1 MPTNIAIRIQA
12 EGGAE
17 LKRTFDEAGR
27 AGQEAFRQVGT
38 AADQA
43 SAATDRLTQKAR
55 DAATVAQR
63 TASNSSSGQPTASAT
78 TMREVERVRS
88 RLDEDYRNA
97 RQLDRDL
104 GVIERGTA
112 SGSLSA
118 DYAARLRGL
127 AETRYG
133 GPGNDNSPTRRGL
146 DSNQRRDLM
155 YQGGDV
161 VASLGSG
168 AGLGTVA
175 FQQGPQIVQGLA
187 AGEGGLSGGLKAL
200 GESAMSLVTP
210 FNLAAAAAV
219 GAGAAFALAATQ
231 ASSDQSALE
240 KAVQGIGRATGA
252 TAGQLDLLSRSAA
265 ESGKISTS
273 SARELAASYTSTG
286 QLAVPVIEQLT
297 RLTSDYA
304 RLTSQELPAAGAE
317 LARFFAEPARGA
329 EDLAARIGGLDDRTL
344 QFVRSLEVQGD
355 RTAAQ
360 TALAEALKAT
370 IDANAAAT
378 TGWAAAWNTV
388 SSAADKAWES
398 IKRAAGSATGLAPES
413 AQAALDRLNKQV
425 ATTNELRQFTG
436 KPPLEL
442 GSSIIR
448 ERDAA
453 AIVADTEARIAR
465 AKAAEEAAVRA
476 SKVAGEAARALDP
489 QRKAYDD
496 LISKRNELNEAL
508 NNPLARSK
516 LANVDEV
523 REAASAYDRAVLTM
537 VDANGR
543 LVTSAER
550 SRQADQLRAD
560 ALKAN
565 TAEEK
570 AAVAERQ
577 KAFDLAGKALT
588 PLNAGAEISRA
599 GMLARIEADS
609 KKSGGGGSDAEK
621 RDDFDRALRSAE
633 DRTRRIE
640 EQGATYGMGAEA
652 IERYRVQT
660 ELLTAA
666 QRAGR
671 DVTPELTRQI
681 EDYANKAGDAAK
693 RNEEARESL
702 RDVDNLRGV
711 GSDGVRSLVR
721 DLGDAR
727 SGADILGNALGRV
740 KQRVLDLTSDSVAE
754 MLFGKRGSAGSGLF
768 GSGGGIGSLISS
780 FFGGGAGADGASP
793 TGGVRLFDVGGFTG
807 HGERYDVAG
816 LVHRGEV
823 VFSQDDV
830 ARHGGVAA
838 VEVMRRS
845 GGLRGYDGGG
855 IVGRDAFTMPSA
867 AAMRPANGNGVPA
880 INFIDQ
886 RPAGSP
892 EMEPAVKRR
901 SDGSLD
907 VIVRTVE
914 GRMGQRA
921 AGGQGPFKQAAGGA
935 GFRNG

>member
-1 MPTNIAIRIQA
+1 MPTNIAVRIQA

-17 LKRTFDEAGR
+17 LRRTFEEAGR
-27 AGQEAFRQVGT
+27 AGQDAFRQVGT

-43 SAATDRLTQKAR
+43 GAATDRLTQKAR
-55 DAATVAQR
+55 DAAGAAQR
-63 TASNSSSGQPTASAT
+63 TASAPSAGQPIAGAA

-88 RLDEDYRNA
+88 RLDEEYRNA

-146 DSNQRRDLM
+146 DAYQRRDLM

-168 AGLGTVA
+168 AGIGTVA
-175 FQQGPQIVQGLA
+175 FQQGPQILQGLA
-187 AGEGGLSGGLKAL
+187 GGEGGLSGGLKAL
-200 GESAMSLVTP
+200 GQSALSLVTP
-210 FNLAAAAAV
+210 LTVTATAV
-219 GAGAAFALAATQ
+219 TALGGAFLYASNQADKDREVLERAT
-231 ASSDQSALE
+231 
-240 KAVQGIGRATGA
+240 QGIGRMTGA
-252 TAGQLDLLSRSAA
+252 TAGQLDALAKANA
-265 ESGKISTS
+265 EAGKVSTS
-273 SARELAASYTSTG
+273 TAREIVAGYASTG
-286 QLAVPVIEQLT
+286 QIALPVIADLT
-297 RLTSDYA
+297 RVTSDYA
-304 RLTSQELPAAGAE
+304 RLLQIDVAAATSDLARMFADPAAGADE
-317 LARFFAEPARGA
+317 LAK
-329 EDLAARIGGLDDRTL
+329 RIGGLDDRTR
-344 QFVRSLEVQGD
+344 QFIQTQMEQGD
-355 RTAAQ
+355 RSGAQATAADYLRS
-360 TALAEALKAT
+360 TIEANT
-370 IDANAAAT
+370 SAT
-378 TGWAAAWNTV
+378 TGWAAAWDRAKA
-388 SSAADKAWES
+388 AADGYWEAAKRIAG
-398 IKRAAGSATGLAPES
+398 IKLGIVPEG
-413 AQAALDRLNKQV
+413 AQEAVDRLNKEIEK
-425 ATTNELRQFTG
+425 TNQIRQFSG
-436 KPPLEL
+436 LQPLGL
-442 GSSIIR
+442 GDKSVR

-453 AIVADTEARIAR
+453 AIVADTQRREAE
-465 AKAAEEAAVRA
+465 AKAAEERA
-476 SKVAGEAARALDP
+476 SSASRIAGDIARNIDP
-489 QRKAYDD
+489 QTAAYSRLRKQQSD
-496 LISKRNELNEAL
+496 LRDAL
-508 NNPLARSK
+508 ADPLARNK
-516 LANVDEV
+516 LADFDQTET
-523 REAASAYDRAVLTM
+523 AYRATTRAIESLT
-537 VDANGR
+537 DANGKLISSEEMVR
-543 LVTSAER
+543 
-550 SRQADQLRAD
+550 RQDQLRLD
-560 ALKAN
+560 TVKAK
-565 TAEEK
+565 TAAEK
-570 AAVAERQ
+570 ADVAERQ
-577 KAFDLAGKALT
+577 KAFDLVGKTITGTDAR
-588 PLNAGAEISRA
+588 GQIERA
-599 GMLARIEADS
+599 GILARAEADS
-609 KKSGGGGSDAEK
+609 KKGGSDKEK
-621 RDDFDRALRSAE
+621 RDDYDRAVRSTE
-633 DRTRRIE
+633 DRIRRAG
-640 EQGATYGMGAEA
+640 EQAETYGMGAEA

-671 DVTPELTRQI
+671 DITPELTRQI
-681 EDYANKAGDAAK
+681 EEYAKKAGDAAK

-740 KQRVLDLTSDSVAE
+740 KQRVLDLASDSVAE
-754 MLFGKRGSAGSGLF
+754 MLFCKRGSAGSGLF

-838 VEVMRRS
+838 VEVLRRS
-845 GGLRGYDGGG
+845 GGLRGYDSGG
-855 IVGRDAFTMPSA
+855 IVGRDAFTVPSA

>member
-1 MPTNIAIRIQA
+1 
-12 EGGAE
+12 
-17 LKRTFDEAGR
+17 
-27 AGQEAFRQVGT
+27 
-38 AADQA
+38 
-43 SAATDRLTQKAR
+43 
-55 DAATVAQR
+55 
-63 TASNSSSGQPTASAT
+63 
-78 TMREVERVRS
+78 MREVERVRS
-88 RLDEDYRNA
+88 RLDEEYRNA

-155 YQGGDV
+155 YQSSDI

-168 AGLGTVA
+168 AGVGTVA
-175 FQQGPQIVQGLA
+175 FQQGPQILQGLA

-200 GESAMSLVTP
+200 GQSALSLVTP
-210 FNLAAAAAV
+210 LTVTATAATAL
-219 GAGAAFALAATQ
+219 GAAFTVAATQ
-231 ASSDQSALE
+231 ASSDQAVLE
-240 KAVQGIGRATGA
+240 KATQGIGRATGA

-265 ESGKISTS
+265 ETGKISTS

-329 EDLAARIGGLDDRTL
+329 EDLASRIGGLDDRTM

-360 TALAEALKAT
+360 TALADALKAT
-370 IDANAAAT
+370 IDANTTAT
-378 TGWAAAWNTV
+378 TGWAAAWSTV

-398 IKRAAGSATGLAPES
+398 IKRAAGSATGLAPET
-413 AQAALDRLNKQV
+413 AQATLDRFNKRIES
-425 ATTNELRQFTG
+425 TNRTRAGLG
-436 KPPLEL
+436 LGPLEI
-442 GSSIIR
+442 GQSDVR
-448 ERDAA
+448 QRDAA
-453 AIVADTEARIAR
+453 AIVADTEVREAR

-476 SKVAGEAARALDP
+476 SKVAGEAARSFDP

-570 AAVAERQ
+570 AAIAERQ

-633 DRTRRIE
+633 DRTRRLE
-640 EQGATYGMGAEA
+640 EQGAAYGMGAEA

-681 EDYANKAGDAAK
+681 EEYAQKAGDAAK

-702 RDVDNLRGV
+702 RDVDNLRGA

-727 SGADILGNALGRV
+727 SGADILGNALSRV
-740 KQRVLDLTSDSVAE
+740 KQRVLDLASDSVAE

-780 FFGGGAGADGASP
+780 LFGGGSSADTGVGLTSDGGWAGGGY
-793 TGGVRLFDVGGFTG
+793 TGPGDS
-807 HGERYDVAG
+807 YDVAG
-816 LVHRGEV
+816 PVHRGEV

-838 VEVMRRS
+838 VEILRRS
-845 GGLRGYDGGG
+845 GGLKGYADGG
-855 IVGRDAFTMPSA
+855 IVGRDAFTMPNA